1 MCFVKGGERKN
12 RSPERAKRGVG
23 EKKSSQKNCFRK
35 KAEHE
40 DSNIF
45 FVLVYRRLGS
55 VGFGMF
61 DLG

>member
-1 MCFVKGGERKN
+1 VASGKIDHPNGPREGWGKEEF
-12 RSPERAKRGVG
+12 A
-23 EKKSSQKNCFRK
+23 EKLFQK
-35 KAEHE
+35 KAKHE